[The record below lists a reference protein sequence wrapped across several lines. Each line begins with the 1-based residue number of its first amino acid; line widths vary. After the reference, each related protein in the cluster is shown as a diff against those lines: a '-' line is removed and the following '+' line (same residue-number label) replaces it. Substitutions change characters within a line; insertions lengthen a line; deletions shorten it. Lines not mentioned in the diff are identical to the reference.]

1 MKLLRLLSLASI
13 IAPSAHGALVFNID
27 RIGPN
32 ESPNPSGGA
41 IAAGDIDGV
50 VNAAYSQSP
59 AALDGQASGTMTITL
74 TSLTLDGN
82 SADDDTAVLN
92 FTVSATGG
100 TINNDP
106 NDLGVYGNGPGR
118 INHASESLTFTYI
131 GGSITLGA
139 GATPGDTGVID
150 FIGFNQIDFT
160 QFTNDG
166 SAPDDVASLA
176 FGGGTATNV
185 TTDEF
190 TFAPNSDAMTV
201 GYVSGDT
208 NDGFKVNHFRARF
221 SLDVV
226 PEPST
231 AFLSMIG
238 LTGFLLRRRR

>member
-1 MKLLRLLSLASI
+1 MRKTHFLLLASI
-13 IAPSAHGALVFNID
+13 TSPVAHGALTFNID

-41 IAAGDIDGV
+41 IAVGDVDGM

-59 AALDGQASGTMTITL
+59 AGLDGQASGTMTITL

-82 SADDDTAVLN
+82 GADDDTAVFN

-106 NDLGVYGNGPGR
+106 NDLGVNGNGGGR
-118 INHASESLTFTYI
+118 ISDVSESLTFTYT

-150 FIGFNQIDFT
+150 FIGFNQIDFS

-166 SAPDDVASLA
+166 TAPDDVASLA
-176 FGGGTATNV
+176 FGGGAATNV

-231 AFLSMIG
+231 ALLSMIG